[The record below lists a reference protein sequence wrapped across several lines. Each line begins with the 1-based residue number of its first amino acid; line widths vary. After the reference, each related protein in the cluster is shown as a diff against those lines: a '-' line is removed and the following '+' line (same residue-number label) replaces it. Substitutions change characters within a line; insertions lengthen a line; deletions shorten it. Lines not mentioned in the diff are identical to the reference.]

1 MWNHSITGVCVYL
14 TIPLPSILIIEIQII
29 VQKCNAITEDL
40 HYTMKLLSP
49 VLFHDVGKHYFAF
62 SPHLSFIVTLC
73 HS

>member
-1 MWNHSITGVCVYL
+1 MCNHSITVVCVYL
-14 TIPLPSILIIEIQII
+14 TIPLPSILIIKMQII
-29 VQKCNAITEDL
+29 VENAITEDL

-62 SPHLSFIVTLC
+62 SPHLSFIVALC